1 VTNNSAALSGQRGP
15 DSHTLLANLC
25 LAAAGTLWG
34 TGFLFAKIAF
44 AEMTVF
50 ENVLFRFL
58 FASIVLAPV
67 LFRRVGKFARKDFWL
82 LLLASVVGVPVQFLV
97 QFKGLELTTVSHAS
111 LMVGTLPMLVALS
124 SVLFLKEHLRWLEWT
139 ALVFSAFGVV
149 LIAVSKGSA
158 QGPQASAK
166 GDVLVLVS
174 MLAAVVMI
182 LITKRLM
189 HEYDSLCVTASM
201 LIMGTLILVVCFVAT
216 QPVRL
221 HFSRRAW
228 LAVAAQGTLATAIA
242 YICWNWG
249 LARVPA
255 SRAGVFLNLEP
266 LVGPLLGVWILH
278 EALGS
283 LTILGGGMIIAAAV
297 YFSTRNSTSSA

>member
-1 VTNNSAALSGQRGP
+1 
-15 DSHTLLANLC
+15 
-25 LAAAGTLWG
+25 
-34 TGFLFAKIAF
+34 
-44 AEMTVF
+44 
-50 ENVLFRFL
+50 
-58 FASIVLAPV
+58 
-67 LFRRVGKFARKDFWL
+67 
-82 LLLASVVGVPVQFLV
+82 
-97 QFKGLELTTVSHAS
+97 
-111 LMVGTLPMLVALS
+111 
-124 SVLFLKEHLRWLEWT
+124 
-139 ALVFSAFGVV
+139 

-189 HEYDSLCVTASM
+189 REYDSLYVTASM
-201 LIMGTLILVVCFVAT
+201 LIMGTLILVTCFVAT

-228 LAVAAQGTLATAIA
+228 LVVAAQGTLATALA

-255 SRAGVFLNLEP
+255 SRAGIFLNLEP
-266 LVGPLLGVWILH
+266 LVGPLLGVWVLH
-278 EALGS
+278 ETLGS

>member
-1 VTNNSAALSGQRGP
+1 VTNNSAALSDRRRPGP
-15 DSHTLLANLC
+15 NTLLANLC
-25 LAAAGTLWG
+25 LAAAGALWG
-34 TGFLFAKIAF
+34 TGFLFAKLAF

-58 FASIVLAPV
+58 FASVVLVPF
-67 LFRRVGKFARKDFWL
+67 LFRGVGKFSRKDFWL

-97 QFKGLELTTVSHAS
+97 QFKGLELTTVSHAA

-124 SVLFLKEHLRWLEWT
+124 SVLFLQEHLSWLEWT
-139 ALVFSAFGVV
+139 ALVLSAFGVV
-149 LIAVSKGSA
+149 LIAISKGSA

-182 LITKRLM
+182 LIAKRLM
-189 HEYDSLCVTASM
+189 REYDPLHLTASM
-201 LIMGTLILVVCFVAT
+201 LILGTVILVACFVAT

-221 HFSRRAW
+221 HFSQRAW

-255 SRAGVFLNLEP
+255 SRAGGFLNLEP
-266 LVGPLLGVWILH
+266 HVGPLLGVWILH
-278 EALGS
+278 ETLGS
-283 LTILGGGMIIAAAV
+283 LAILGGGMIIAAAV
-297 YFSTRNSTSSA
+297 YFSTRNSTSGG